1 MLFFALFLPMFT
13 PAVAQFLQETVIPL
27 RLSCLTP
34 SGWPMVLSLWYLH
47 ENGRFYCATSQK
59 AKVARYLRQNNR
71 CAFEVAG
78 DQPPYKGVRGQ
89 AIATLDPQRGPEILA
104 RLLQRYLGGTDSPL
118 AQQLLAR
125 QEQEVAIILE
135 PTNHFT
141 WDFTARMRDSLPQT
155 TATSIN

>member
-1 MLFFALFLPMFT
+1 MFT
-13 PAVAQFLQETVIPL
+13 PTVVQFLHEAVIPL

-34 SGWPMVLSLWYLH
+34 SGWPLVLSLWFLP
-47 ENGRFYCATSQK
+47 ENSRFYCATPHK
-59 AKVARYLRQNNR
+59 ARVVRYLRQNNR

-89 AIATLDPQRGPEILA
+89 ATATLDSQLGPEILT
-104 RLLQRYLGGTDSPL
+104 RLLYRYLGGIGSPL

-135 PTNHFT
+135 PTNLFT
-141 WDFTARMRDSLPQT
+141 WDFTARMRDSLP
-155 TATSIN
+155 AKAF